1 MSSSVKVS
9 EYISKH
15 PKFSIQLSQIREVL
29 SQTELEETVKW
40 GAPAYVLDG
49 KIVIGMAAFKNH
61 MGIWF
66 HQGVFL
72 KDTQQKLVNVQEGKT
87 KALRQWRF
95 EENDAIDKKLVL
107 AYVKEA
113 IANCKAGKEVKPVR
127 TKKKIATPELME
139 ARFKENSAFKKAFDN
154 LTPGKQR
161 EYAEYIASAKREAT
175 KVSRLEKIE
184 PMVLQGVGLNDKYKN
199 C

>member
-72 KDTQQKLVNVQEGKT
+72 KDTQQKLVNAQEGKT

-107 AYVKEA
+107 AYVNEA
-113 IANCKAGKEVKPVR
+113 IANSKAGKEVKPVR
-127 TKKKIATPELME
+127 AKKKVAPPELME
-139 ARFKENSAFKKAFDN
+139 ARFKENSAFKKAFDD

-175 KVSRLEKIE
+175 KVSRLE
-184 PMVLQGVGLNDKYKN
+184 
-199 C
+199 